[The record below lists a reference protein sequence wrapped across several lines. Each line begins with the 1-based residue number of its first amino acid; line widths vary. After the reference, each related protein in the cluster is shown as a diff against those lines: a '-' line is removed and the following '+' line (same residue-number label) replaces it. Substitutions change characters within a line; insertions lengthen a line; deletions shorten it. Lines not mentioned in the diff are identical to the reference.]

1 MTVARPDDV
10 AALVALRDS
19 LARWLLS
26 LGVRQWLPG
35 EFRVDRMRGWVDP
48 SWVHVHRSDGDI
60 AAAVAVLPSDT
71 AIWADDGDAGYIHL
85 LMVAREH
92 AGRGLG
98 DEALAH
104 AERLLTGSGRSLSRL
119 DAVSANP
126 ALHQW
131 YAARGYDPVGV
142 KTFDDPATFDTT
154 LFQKRLSGGVTWTDP

>member
-1 MTVARPDDV
+1 MTVARPGDA

-26 LGVRQWLPG
+26 MGFRQWLPG
-35 EFRVDRMRGWVDP
+35 EFTVDRMRDWIDR
-48 SWVHVHRSDGDI
+48 SWVHVYRIEDDI

-71 AIWADDGDAGYIHL
+71 TIWTDDGDAGYIHL

-98 DEALAH
+98 NDALAR
-104 AERLLTGSGRSLSRL
+104 ADQVIGRMGRSVARL

-131 YAARGYDPVGV
+131 YVARGYP
-142 KTFDDPATFDTT
+142 
-154 LFQKRLSGGVTWTDP
+154 SGRDQDLR